1 MGKNLVYQLPLFW
14 HEDKVEKW
22 KHEGTILD
30 DIKLLVWNLRDTG
43 FEFHIDTE
51 KCVLT
56 IYDPEIN
63 SEDDFD
69 PDNFLKMMYWT
80 RVFYVIGNY
89 DFQPQICFLEFTA
102 ELYKSKRMFLNHNKF
117 PKAYQFYTNFGQ
129 LDEAISFFLLQ
140 NVAADKVQ
148 FFNSLNSNEIEVVY
162 GEDDSYPSLFIRP
175 NNITEVRFSF
185 KYSNLHF

>member
-102 ELYKSKRMFLNHNKF
+102 ELYKGKRMFLSHNKF
-117 PKAYQFYTNFGQ
+117 PKAYQFFTNFGQ

-148 FFNSLNSNEIEVVY
+148 FFKQS
-162 GEDDSYPSLFIRP
+162 
-175 NNITEVRFSF
+175 
-185 KYSNLHF
+185 

>member
-89 DFQPQICFLEFTA
+89 DFQPQICFLEFTV
-102 ELYKSKRMFLNHNKF
+102 ELYKGKRIFLSQNKF
-117 PKAYQFYTNFGQ
+117 PKTYQFYTNFGQ